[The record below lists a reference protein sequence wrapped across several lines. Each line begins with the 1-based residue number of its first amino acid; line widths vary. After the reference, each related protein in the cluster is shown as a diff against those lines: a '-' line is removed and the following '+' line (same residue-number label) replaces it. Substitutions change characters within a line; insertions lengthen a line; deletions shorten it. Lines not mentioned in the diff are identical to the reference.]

1 MMLNKKILVLLLVSN
16 SLFASDIFED
26 IAGKIRNG
34 DAKQLATYFGNSIDL
49 SIVDK
54 ESVYSKSQAELIIKD
69 FFSKNAPKS
78 FSILHKGASPEGT
91 QYAIGNLVTVN
102 GKTFRASFYFKTING
117 KSVLQEL
124 RIEIE

>member
-1 MMLNKKILVLLLVSN
+1 MLIKKILVLLLVSN
-16 SLFASDIFED
+16 SLFASDIYED

-117 KSVLQEL
+117 KSVLQ
-124 RIEIE
+124 